1 MPGESCKDVF
11 SEDISGGF
19 ERVFSPDDSFELS
32 DGFCFGPGT
41 DDVKGP
47 ASLLCDF
54 CDDSDITT
62 DSLCEG
68 LVLSIILGSLSVTLL
83 FRASFC

>member
-19 ERVFSPDDSFELS
+19 GRVFSPDDSFELS

-41 DDVKGP
+41 DDFKGP
-47 ASLLCDF
+47 SLLCNF
-54 CDDSDITT
+54 FEDSDIIR
-62 DSLCEG
+62 DSMCGG
-68 LVLSIILGSLSVTLL
+68 LVLSIILGSFSVTLL
-83 FRASFC
+83 F